1 MNEYKHL
8 KHEQHICRFMHDNN
22 NSTEQMLL
30 PKKLHF
36 PVERG
41 GANRCVGF
49 IEGIHRKLHVEIINI
64 IKEVLDSVL
73 LPDIMEH
80 KKSHMRSCDKGR
92 HEPFVELVH
101 SLQVHVVGLPHVL
114 IHQIQRR
121 MRDELVQVSVVIL
134 RLGLS
139 WREKLHLKH
148 RVIVMTH
155 HNEIKTPRHR

>member
-1 MNEYKHL
+1 MNEHKHL

-49 IEGIHRKLHVEIINI
+49 IEGIHRKLSETQTGFKTKQCIHTALEYHYRCYLHVEIINI

-80 KKSHMRSCDKGR
+80 KKSHMYRKES
-92 HEPFVELVH
+92 
-101 SLQVHVVGLPHVL
+101 
-114 IHQIQRR
+114 
-121 MRDELVQVSVVIL
+121 
-134 RLGLS
+134 
-139 WREKLHLKH
+139 
-148 RVIVMTH
+148 
-155 HNEIKTPRHR
+155 